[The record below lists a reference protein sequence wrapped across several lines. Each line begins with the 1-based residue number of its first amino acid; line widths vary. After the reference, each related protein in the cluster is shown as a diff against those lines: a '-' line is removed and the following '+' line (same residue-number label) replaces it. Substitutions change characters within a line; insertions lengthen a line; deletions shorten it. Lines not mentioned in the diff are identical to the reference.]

1 MLINHYSAFIQVIA
15 AFYFS
20 MCFEQLIEKYFWNKQ
35 YKEHLQILIDK
46 VEHNFNLNEIEK
58 NEINTAFEE
67 RQQLSLKK
75 TRIASLILLLISITV
90 LLYAGIELSFE
101 IFWPVYTYIIVL
113 CIIFLPALLIFF
125 DGLLKTNQYIK
136 RIENKITFESN
147 ELNLVISASIRN
159 ENVINA
165 RYNEIVTKKINDAT
179 DDILSKSAIL
189 SEVIEEFKRQSVE
202 NIRKYICKKYIF

>member
-1 MLINHYSAFIQVIA
+1 
-15 AFYFS
+15 